1 MNSNIVS
8 VKDDSLIKRF
18 ASDDKLQQVAN
29 SLGKILVYACT
40 ETIAYTFD
48 GFNDWRDY
56 ILKQGP
62 IQNGGIFDRIFHAKA
77 GNGFQK
83 GEIMTLDKLKK
94 IVYHAWKS
102 FNDKIKGGDACEF
115 NINSEKTSRLFLK
128 ELFAVDWKPN
138 VNVALNSYGL
148 FSEVFDDDYDFDA
161 NFDVIQESNNSSAST
176 SSASTSTSPK
186 LESEKI

>member
-1 MNSNIVS
+1 MNSNDNVS
-8 VKDDSLIKRF
+8 VKDDSLIKGF

-138 VNVALNSYGL
+138 VNIGLNSEGL
-148 FSEVFDDDYDFDA
+148 FPSVFDDDYNFDA
-161 NFDVIQESNNSSAST
+161 DFDVIHESNCSA
-176 SSASTSTSPK
+176 SPK
-186 LESEKI
+186 LESKKI